1 VVCLQPLSGVHY
13 LSIIYIFLFRFIVG
27 TYHLVSEPSYPN
39 HHPHKQSYISNMSMW
54 EEIEAVFDKI
64 EKWHREFQLRFSQ
77 PFFYSLTK
85 KLPQISRSSRNHCT
99 SRHSPH
105 TTHRRSSKKL
115 PPISRSSRNYC
126 TCRQSATH
134 RHSTHSDAPMDF
146 APQHNHLLIQVPH
159 LPLWLS
165 NCKKKRMCFLHL
177 SRNQKKKKKR
187 RSRMRLSP

>member
-1 VVCLQPLSGVHY
+1 M
-13 LSIIYIFLFRFIVG
+13 
-27 TYHLVSEPSYPN
+27 T
-39 HHPHKQSYISNMSMW
+39 MS

-64 EKWHREFQLRFSQ
+64 EEWHREFQLRFSQ

-99 SRHSPH
+99 CRHSPR

-115 PPISRSSRNYC
+115 PPINRSSRNYC

-134 RHSTHSDAPMDF
+134 RRSTHSAAPMDF
-146 APQHNHLLIQVPH
+146 APHHNHLLIPVPH

-165 NCKKKRMCFLHL
+165 NCKKKTMCFLHL
-177 SRNQKKKKKR
+177 ARKKKMTTILDTTFTISDTTPVLHGR
-187 RSRMRLSP
+187 ANVRFIIMGQDMGGSY